1 MLLLFF
7 LFAGFHLL
15 LSLVSLSP
23 WCRFSITHCM
33 SIYVVLQYCI
43 SNGYCID
50 CRRSMTGLVALQRS
64 PFTSLCIDLW
74 VIALLAKT
82 LQLQE
87 MRWYLCQSWWVIQ
100 FIVMHI
106 CCIFACWSISL
117 FSTTGSAHEYY
128 IWIWRRKFKEIFVFT
143 DLTRSIQCLQC
154 YCKWMLLFS
163 FIIRLKIYLFVE
175 LKFTMNII
183 KHWYLQVDWCTLDCI
198 LN

>member
-1 MLLLFF
+1 
-7 LFAGFHLL
+7 
-15 LSLVSLSP
+15 
-23 WCRFSITHCM
+23 
-33 SIYVVLQYCI
+33 
-43 SNGYCID
+43 
-50 CRRSMTGLVALQRS
+50 MTGLVALQRS
-64 PFTSLCIDLW
+64 CFTSLCINLW
-74 VIALLAKT
+74 VLALLAKT

-87 MRWYLCQSWWVIQ
+87 MRWYLYQSWWVIQ

-106 CCIFACWSISL
+106 CSIFACWAISL

-128 IWIWRRKFKEIFVFT
+128 ICIWRRKFKEIFVFT

-175 LKFTMNII
+175 LKFTMNIR
-183 KHWYLQVDWCTLDCI
+183 KHWCLQVDWCTLDCI

>member
-1 MLLLFF
+1 
-7 LFAGFHLL
+7 
-15 LSLVSLSP
+15 
-23 WCRFSITHCM
+23 
-33 SIYVVLQYCI
+33 
-43 SNGYCID
+43 
-50 CRRSMTGLVALQRS
+50 MTGLVALQRS

-74 VIALLAKT
+74 VLALLGKT

-87 MRWYLCQSWWVIQ
+87 MRWYLYQSWWVIQ

-128 IWIWRRKFKEIFVFT
+128 ICIWRRKFKEIFVFT

-163 FIIRLKIYLFVE
+163 FIICLKIYLFVE
-175 LKFTMNII
+175 LKFTMNIR
-183 KHWYLQVDWCTLDCI
+183 KHWCLQVDWCTLDCI